1 MADGLNAELLR
12 RLRATPGLEVKP
24 GEPLARYTT
33 FRIGGP
39 AGLLVAAAS
48 ERALRRLLAALGG
61 VPCQLLGLG
70 SNVLIPDEGLPGVV
84 LRLVGGFRRVRID
97 GTAVEAGG
105 AVPLARLARQ
115 TAGESLAGLEALSG
129 FPSTVGGAV
138 YMNAGSY
145 GTEIR
150 DVLEWATVVE
160 LDGRRRRLTSAELE
174 PSYRRTVLQGT
185 GAIVTRARF
194 GLSAGDRAA
203 SLARIEELNRRRWSS
218 LPTGRPNAG
227 SIFRNPEGDHAG
239 RLIEQCG
246 LKGRRHGGARISPKH
261 ANVIVNERRAAAA
274 DVLELMLVA
283 RRAVEQRFGVELEP
297 ELVLTGSLA
306 ECWRRAQAGGPA
318 GV

>member
-1 MADGLNAELLR
+1 MADRLSAELLR
-12 RLRATPGLEVKP
+12 RLRDTAGLEVKP

-39 AGLLVAAAS
+39 AELLVAVAS
-48 ERALRRLLAALGG
+48 ERALRRLLAALDGA
-61 VPCQLLGLG
+61 PCQLLGLG

-84 LRLVGGFRRVRID
+84 LRLVGGFRRVRLD

-105 AVPLARLARQ
+105 AVALGRLARR
-115 TAGESLAGLEALSG
+115 TAAASLSGLEALAG

-145 GTEIR
+145 GTEIC

-160 LDGRRRRLTSAELE
+160 RDGRRRRLTVAELE
-174 PSYRRTVLQGT
+174 PSYRRTALQGT

-194 GLSAGDRAA
+194 ALAAGDRET
-203 SLARIEELNRRRWSS
+203 SLARIEELTRRRWAS
-218 LPTGRPNAG
+218 LPSGRPNAG
-227 SIFRNPEGDHAG
+227 SVFRNPEGGYAG

-246 LKGRRHGGARISPKH
+246 LKGRSSGGALISPQH
-261 ANVIVNERRAAAA
+261 GNVIVNQERASAD
-274 DVLELMLVA
+274 DVLELMLLA
-283 RRAVEQRFGVELEP
+283 RREVKRRFDVELEP

-306 ECWRRAQAGGPA
+306 QRWRRASA
-318 GV
+318 

>member
-1 MADGLNAELLR
+1 MADGLSAELLR

-39 AGLLVAAAS
+39 AELLVTVAS
-48 ERALRRLLAALGG
+48 ERALRRLLAALDG

-70 SNVLIPDEGLPGVV
+70 SNVLIPDEGLGGVV
-84 LRLVGGFRRVRID
+84 LRLVGGFRQVRMEE
-97 GTAVEAGG
+97 TAVEAGA
-105 AVPLARLARQ
+105 AVPLGRLARL
-115 TAGESLAGLEALSG
+115 TAEASLSGLEALSG

-150 DVLEWATVVE
+150 DVLEWATVM
-160 LDGRRRRLTSAELE
+160 DRGGGRRRLTADQLE
-174 PSYRRTVLQGT
+174 PSYRRTALQGT

-194 GLSAGDRAA
+194 ALSAGDREA

-218 LPTGRPNAG
+218 LPSGRPNAG
-227 SIFRNPEGDHAG
+227 SIFRNPEGDYAG
-239 RLIEQCG
+239 RLIEHCG
-246 LKGRRHGGARISPKH
+246 LKGRRSGGARISPKH
-261 ANVIVNERRAAAA
+261 GNVIVNEQQASAA
-274 DVLELMLVA
+274 DVLDLMLLA
-283 RRAVEQRFGVELEP
+283 RRAVKKKTGIELEP

-306 ECWRRAQAGGPA
+306 ECWRHAPA
-318 GV
+318 